1 MEENLDQKD
10 LDMEEV
16 LVLSLAL
23 SKWSTFK

>member
-23 SKWSTFK
+23 SRLVTFK